1 MVARKIELIYNI
13 SMENKT
19 IIKYYNDKPIRGIFD
34 TESEKFY
41 FAVIDVVSSIRD
53 TKNARRYWADQ
64 KRRHPELAALSKQIK
79 ITARDNKNYMT
90 EVMDE
95 DSIKIFLKS
104 IKCDCDHFSL
114 CEKQEP
120 KKELDVGSKFYHAL
134 QDFEIGTVYS
144 LQEIHYYLFHKEDE
158 NAGQIRKVEAS
169 LGSFNYVPAQ
179 YLNSLLVNIDEMPID
194 TFDEIVQKY
203 IELGIAHPF
212 ENGNGI
218 ALRIWLNHTLK
229 YKLHKIVDW
238 TLINKDEYCAIKR
251 KAPIDSEP
259 LFVLLH
265 DALKDDIDNIELF
278 KNGLNHLYTYEN

>member
-1 MVARKIELIYNI
+1 
-13 SMENKT
+13 MENKT
-19 IIKYYNDKPIRGIFD
+19 IVKYYNNKPIRGVFD
-34 TESEKFY
+34 LNTNKFY
-41 FAVIDVVSSIRD
+41 YAVIDVVLSIRD
-53 TKNARRYWADQ
+53 TNNARRYWADQ
-64 KRRHPELAALSKQIK
+64 KRRHPNLASLSKQIK
-79 ITARDNKNYMT
+79 LTARDNKNYLT
-90 EVMDE
+90 DVMDE

-104 IKCDCDHFSL
+104 IKYDCDSFSL
-114 CEKQEP
+114 SDES
-120 KKELDVGSKFYHAL
+120 KEIEEELNIGSNFYKAL
-134 QDFEIGTVYS
+134 QDFEVGTVYS

-169 LGSFNYVPAQ
+169 LGGFNYVPAQ

-238 TLINKDEYCAIKR
+238 TLINKEEYCVAKR

-259 LFVLLH
+259 LYVLLH